1 MKDLSNRRQF
11 ITGAA
16 ALGAAAMLPSAQAHN
31 HGEEKH
37 QGDHGHGHHKHH
49 KHGAVAIPKLTHT
62 VFFWLKNPESTED
75 RDALIAGLKT
85 LKDIETVRGIHIGV
99 PASTEKRDVVDNS
112 YQVSEL
118 LMFDDVE
125 GQNAYQVHPIHQKF
139 VEECSH
145 LWRKVTV
152 FDSIEV

>member
-1 MKDLSNRRQF
+1 MTDLPNRRQF

-16 ALGAAAMLPSAQAHN
+16 ALGAAVMLPGARAHN
-31 HGEEKH
+31 HNEPAQQNGEPS
-37 QGDHGHGHHKHH
+37 Q
-49 KHGAVAIPKLTHT
+49 VAIPKLTHT
-62 VFFWLKNPESTED
+62 VFFWLKNPDSEED
-75 RDALIAGLKT
+75 REALIAGLKT
-85 LKDIETVRGIHIGV
+85 LKEIETVRGIHIGV

-118 LMFDDVE
+118 LLFDDVE

-139 VEECSH
+139 VEDCSH

>member
-16 ALGAAAMLPSAQAHN
+16 ALGAAAMLPSAHAHN
-31 HGEEKH
+31 HGEEKQ

-49 KHGAVAIPKLTHT
+49 KHGTVAIPKLTHT

-85 LKDIETVRGIHIGV
+85 ATR
-99 PASTEKRDVVDNS
+99 
-112 YQVSEL
+112 
-118 LMFDDVE
+118 
-125 GQNAYQVHPIHQKF
+125 
-139 VEECSH
+139 
-145 LWRKVTV
+145 
-152 FDSIEV
+152 